1 MIFKKQKID
10 YQISLLKP
18 NQTTAK
24 AFLHLL
30 KDLRRVALKDAACAF
45 IQNHDDHELFQTSVF
60 KKPEFKQFTT
70 QMETYLKSVVDKGD
84 RNIDACLVGVN
95 HRFNVQETKLNS
107 ISETTNRIKDHM
119 VTKTDVNGIFQYMG
133 DYRLGGISNDNQIQ
147 QTTNSTTDNT
157 DDGNINNDVVNY
169 DFYENHTSAKSMWDE
184 WYGLGQFS
192 DTEIYYEGG
201 IANLNNKFKNK
212 WKKNYSNSKKR
223 RFSTLNG
230 ATKEIRELVNSSEDT
245 SVVVIEKLDKHMS
258 EAKKTNKRIKIQP
271 SMIVKYIK
279 DNKEEILEYVI

>member
-24 AFLHLL
+24 VFLQLM
-30 KDLRRVALKDAACAF
+30 KDLRRVALQDAACAF
-45 IQNHDDHELFQTSVF
+45 MQKYDELELFQTSVF

-70 QMETYLKSVVDKGD
+70 QMETNLKGIVDIRD

-119 VTKTDVNGIFQYMG
+119 VTRTDVNEFFQYMG

-184 WYGLGQFS
+184 
-192 DTEIYYEGG
+192 
-201 IANLNNKFKNK
+201 
-212 WKKNYSNSKKR
+212 
-223 RFSTLNG
+223 
-230 ATKEIRELVNSSEDT
+230 
-245 SVVVIEKLDKHMS
+245 
-258 EAKKTNKRIKIQP
+258 
-271 SMIVKYIK
+271 
-279 DNKEEILEYVI
+279 